1 MAGAPATLRPLDDK
15 IVIQPRQTPSL
26 IVLKGYA
33 QEYNRLRDVRVT
45 SPKRDPPPVDPG
57 KGHRD
62 HREGAQRT
70 RQVNVAHRGRILIV
84 DDEPKIGSF
93 IGRALTAAGYA
104 TEFACSGADALRSY
118 AAGSY
123 DLVIL
128 DLVIGD
134 MDGRQVLGQL
144 LTAHPDQAVIVLSC
158 VADVAAKVDLL
169 ERGAQDYL
177 TKPFSLAELL
187 ARVRV
192 RLRTEPYHADHRP
205 APEAPAEL
213 QPLMPPLTAPQLT
226 SQAHG
231 EVIRAGH
238 VTLDIGRLVADIGK
252 GPVPLTR
259 LEFLLLR
266 ELAEHPGHSVSK
278 GRLLAAV
285 WGYDFDPGSN
295 VVDVCI
301 RRIRSKLGFE
311 LIKTVR
317 GEGYQLVS
325 LPRRGRD
332 RSGAR
337 HLRHS
342 RLAAG
347 VALALQPARAR
358 RDLGRLLHA
367 QPHRHLLVR
376 VLGDH
381 PLPLHLDQPDAAVRL
396 PLLADPS
403 DDVDPRRGDGDHRL
417 WHRP

>member
-1 MAGAPATLRPLDDK
+1 
-15 IVIQPRQTPSL
+15 
-26 IVLKGYA
+26 
-33 QEYNRLRDVRVT
+33 
-45 SPKRDPPPVDPG
+45 
-57 KGHRD
+57 
-62 HREGAQRT
+62 
-70 RQVNVAHRGRILIV
+70 VNVTHRGRILIV

-104 TEFACSGADALRSY
+104 TEFACSGADAVRSH
-118 AAGSY
+118 ASGQY

-144 LTAHPDQAVIVLSC
+144 LTARPDQAVIVLSC

-192 RLRTEPYHADHRP
+192 RLRTEPQPAWPQP
-205 APEAPAEL
+205 APEAPARPR
-213 QPLMPPLTAPQLT
+213 PLLPPLTAPQPA

-231 EVIRAGH
+231 EVIKAGH
-238 VTLDIGRLVADIGK
+238 VTLDIAKLVADIGQ

-266 ELAEHPGHSVSK
+266 ELAEHAGHSVSK

-325 LPRRGRD
+325 
-332 RSGAR
+332 
-337 HLRHS
+337 
-342 RLAAG
+342 
-347 VALALQPARAR
+347 
-358 RDLGRLLHA
+358 
-367 QPHRHLLVR
+367 
-376 VLGDH
+376 
-381 PLPLHLDQPDAAVRL
+381 
-396 PLLADPS
+396 
-403 DDVDPRRGDGDHRL
+403 
-417 WHRP
+417 